1 MDINDTNILITG
13 GCGLVGSTTVE
24 QLLQDYSPESIV
36 IFDNLSRGTIANVE
50 KVLNDPRVKL
60 IQQDIRDK
68 KAVQQAMQGMDT
80 VIHMAALRITACA
93 SYPGEAMEIMCD
105 GSFNVL
111 EAAQMAGVKKVIAA
125 SSASIYGLA
134 DTFPTREDHHP
145 YNNRTW
151 YGATK
156 IM

>member
-50 KVLNDPRVKL
+50 KALNDPRVKL

-68 KAVQQAMQGMDT
+68 KAVQHANDQ
-80 VIHMAALRITACA
+80 LLK
-93 SYPGEAMEIMCD
+93 EIQKMI
-105 GSFNVL
+105 
-111 EAAQMAGVKKVIAA
+111 K
-125 SSASIYGLA
+125 
-134 DTFPTREDHHP
+134 
-145 YNNRTW
+145 
-151 YGATK
+151 
-156 IM
+156 